1 MTMHTSVYVKYEPK
15 KAKWRVYMLRKKI
28 RISALSDI
36 TFFRDLQDY
45 LLTLDTM

>member
-1 MTMHTSVYVKYEPK
+1 MTMHTSVYVKYEPNK
-15 KAKWRVYMLRKKI
+15 VESIYAQKKI

-36 TFFRDLQDY
+36 TLIRDLQDY